1 MYKKTCIS
9 SAKLL
14 KVNSGW
20 PGIET
25 VALVGPCL
33 SFLRETCDFACLH
46 SVLTTPTCFVVK
58 RRVEFTQMYLEPMQE
73 YVCKF
78 RLLALSLFCVQ
89 GVIPVARLSILT
101 HPSETLPVRKGRF
114 PQPNRQLFGNRY
126 SCLNLLF
133 VRLVFIARDKNG
145 IFFVGYENIYFQIFC
160 HVTQS
165 MFLIPFLSFSRNM
178 RTFCRF

>member
-126 SCLNLLF
+126 SCLNLLPASG
-133 VRLVFIARDKNG
+133 LPSPGNWLCWYPAGIALSPLLRRP
-145 IFFVGYENIYFQIFC
+145 
-160 HVTQS
+160 
-165 MFLIPFLSFSRNM
+165 PFLPNGGWFPLRPIG
-178 RTFCRF
+178 FHCAG